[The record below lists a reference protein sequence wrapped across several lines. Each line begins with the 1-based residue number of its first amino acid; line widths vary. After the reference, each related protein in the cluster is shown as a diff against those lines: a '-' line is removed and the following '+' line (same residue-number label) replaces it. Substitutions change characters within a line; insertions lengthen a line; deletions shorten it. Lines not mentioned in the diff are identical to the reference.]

1 MNEIGLFMD
10 PGFLPKQKDNI
21 TLTTPKP
28 ILDITFIGNYCLVLC
43 EAIIQV
49 YSVCTFTAR

>member
-49 YSVCTFTAR
+49 YSVCTYSTM